1 MFKFLI
7 DVIFVKQFAYIYI
20 YIIMG
25 LKRLLKIKYLNGMLS
40 GVIYESNFNSR
51 TSNRSSSK

>member
-1 MFKFLI
+1 
-7 DVIFVKQFAYIYI
+7 
-20 YIIMG
+20 MG